1 MKRMTHALLAAAGA
15 SISIHA
21 FAYAP
26 PASEATEAMEQDR
39 VAEEL
44 IREQE
49 AEAKAFQATSTVQV
63 AEIREGAGSME
74 PAETE
79 SDADRVEREFVTSV
93 WNSP

>member
-1 MKRMTHALLAAAGA
+1 MKRVTCAVLAAAGV
-15 SISIHA
+15 SVSVQA
-21 FAYAP
+21 FAYDP
-26 PASEATEAMEQDR
+26 PASEATEATEQDR
-39 VAEEL
+39 VGEEL
-44 IREQE
+44 IRDQE